1 MIVIPNNA
9 QLLPETIKL
18 IEFFNQLEERLQ
30 YPNSE
35 GYAEQIMNLRNAE
48 FELIKWGKV

>member
-1 MIVIPNNA
+1 MIVIPKNA
-9 QLLPETIKL
+9 QLLPTTIKL
-18 IEFFNQLEERLQ
+18 IEFFNQLEEKLQ

-35 GYAEQIMNLRNAE
+35 GYAEQIRHLRNAE

>member
-9 QLLPETIKL
+9 KLLPQTVKL
-18 IEFFNQLEERLQ
+18 IEFFNQLEEKLQ
-30 YPNSE
+30 YPSSD
-35 GYAEQIMNLRNAE
+35 GYAEQIMHLRNAE